1 VLLGGA
7 GDGKAEVV
15 SQQQVVADVQ
25 VERAMGRGIEA
36 FRQGDLSEAERAFEA
51 AYLLRPKDAQLLSWL
66 AIVREQRVRQEAM
79 TRALNEVQRKAK
91 IPPTE
96 QQPAREPLWKRLF
109 LPTHIPSGVAGA
121 VTPTSESR
129 SEILTE
135 TKRAGFQKL
144 YKEGIGF
151 QPSRR
156 ACCMACA
163 AAPAVWPSALRQI
176 GCTNGAPLKASRLP
190 YSSKIDF
197 CRPACTPTAV
207 Q

>member
-1 VLLGGA
+1 MLLGGA

-151 QPSRR
+151 QPIRGFGF
-156 ACCMACA
+156 
-163 AAPAVWPSALRQI
+163 SART
-176 GCTNGAPLKASRLP
+176 CSSAPLFQAEQIVIENS
-190 YSSKIDF
+190 
-197 CRPACTPTAV
+197 
-207 Q
+207 